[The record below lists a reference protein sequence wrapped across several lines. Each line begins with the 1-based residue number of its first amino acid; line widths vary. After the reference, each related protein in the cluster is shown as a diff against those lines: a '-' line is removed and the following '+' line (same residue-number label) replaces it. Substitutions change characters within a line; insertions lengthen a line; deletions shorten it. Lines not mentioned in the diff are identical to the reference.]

1 MEDSRQFEGTGLGRE
16 YEYPSRIGKRGILLV
31 DFRCHLLKKVRTV

>member
-16 YEYPSRIGKRGILLV
+16 HKYPSRIGKRGILLV
-31 DFRCHLLKKVRTV
+31 DFRCHLLKKVITV

>member
-16 YEYPSRIGKRGILLV
+16 YEYPSRIDKRGILLV
-31 DFRCHLLKKVRTV
+31 DFRCHLLKKVITV